1 MTHLSLFFIFLTIH
15 TVANGT
21 KNSKF
26 VLMKRYAVICTLI
39 LALLGSGLC
48 SCSSSRNAYNRDDI
62 YSGSMPAKKK
72 KKHGKQK
79 GSTAHRYDR
88 PADDAAM
95 TRDAKKVIDEARKW
109 LGTPYRYGGDSARG
123 MDCSGLTCTAF
134 EKAIGLKLPRNSREQ
149 AEFSRRIRR
158 SELQPGDLVFFASRR
173 GGDRINHVAI
183 YLGNNSMIHSS
194 TSQGVVVSDL
204 DEEYWKSHFHSCG
217 RVL

>member
-1 MTHLSLFFIFLTIH
+1 MT
-15 TVANGT
+15 
-21 KNSKF
+21 
-26 VLMKRYAVICTLI
+26 YTLAPC
-39 LALLGSGLC
+39 LQ
-48 SCSSSRNAYNRDDI
+48 R
-62 YSGSMPAKKK
+62 KK

-158 SELQPGDLVFFASRR
+158 SELQPGDLVFLPAAAEATASTTWPY
-173 GGDRINHVAI
+173 IWVTI
-183 YLGNNSMIHSS
+183 
-194 TSQGVVVSDL
+194 Q
-204 DEEYWKSHFHSCG
+204 
-217 RVL
+217 

>member
-1 MTHLSLFFIFLTIH
+1 
-15 TVANGT
+15 
-21 KNSKF
+21 
-26 VLMKRYAVICTLI
+26 MKRYAVICTLI

-123 MDCSGLTCTAF
+123 MDC
-134 EKAIGLKLPRNSREQ
+134 
-149 AEFSRRIRR
+149 
-158 SELQPGDLVFFASRR
+158 
-173 GGDRINHVAI
+173 
-183 YLGNNSMIHSS
+183 
-194 TSQGVVVSDL
+194 
-204 DEEYWKSHFHSCG
+204 
-217 RVL
+217 